1 MRSQARNPFSNGLNI
16 AVMAAA
22 LCGSIVLYFWLFD
35 TPLMEVFKE
44 WTAQTTGLALGLIG
58 TDVDISGTTV
68 ASDSFAY
75 RIVTECTAVG
85 PLLLYAAVVLTY
97 PVGFRSKMLGLMFG
111 SLIIGG
117 LNLIRLV
124 SLFYV
129 GTYWREHLGELHL
142 LFWQGAMMLS
152 VVILWLYWLRRWD
165 RVAKA

>member
-1 MRSQARNPFSNGLNI
+1 M
-16 AVMAAA
+16 
-22 LCGSIVLYFWLFD
+22 
-35 TPLMEVFKE
+35 
-44 WTAQTTGLALGLIG
+44 
-58 TDVDISGTTV
+58 
-68 ASDSFAY
+68 
-75 RIVTECTAVG
+75 
-85 PLLLYAAVVLTY
+85 YAAVVLAY
-97 PVGFRSKMLGLMFG
+97 PVGFRPKMLGLIFG

-165 RVAKA
+165 RVART